1 MESVHLPPL
10 KNHLM
15 KDVELGIGKIENV
28 WLALTIGSSITM
40 DSVFPYLTNARP
52 LTSQELVF
60 HATKD
65 IISRMEL
72 VNLPPLNNLV
82 MPVAVSGTGMIENV

>member
-1 MESVHLPPL
+1 MLPL
-10 KNHLM
+10 RNLQIL
-15 KDVELGIGKIENV
+15 DVELGIGRTEN
-28 WLALTIGSSITM
+28 ALPAQTTGFSIIM
-40 DSVFPYLTNARP
+40 ESVYQYLINAKP
-52 LTSQELVF
+52 STDQELVF

-82 MPVAVSGTGMIENV
+82 MLVAVSGTGMTENV

>member
-1 MESVHLPPL
+1 MESVYQ
-10 KNHLM
+10 
-15 KDVELGIGKIENV
+15 
-28 WLALTIGSSITM
+28 
-40 DSVFPYLTNARP
+40 YLINAKP
-52 LTSQELVF
+52 STDQELVF

-82 MPVAVSGTGMIENV
+82 MLVAVSGTGMTENV